1 MSASARAR
9 ASQKYKSRLSLERGG
24 YGPHTSTPMS
34 GAERARR
41 FRERRKADA
50 ATQSRRIGTMAREV
64 LQNYR
69 STFIGVKCIIIDE
82 VSMIGCDVLHKIN
95 LLLQEI
101 TGVHDQ
107 PFGNLNIICGDLH
120 QLPPVNASPVYKGPR
135 NSICGPVLWQ
145 SLDYY
150 PLEQVM
156 RQSDSTFSEILT
168 KIGNGERLCTEQ
180 IALIESRFRSRAWCK
195 VNVPATVHFFHR
207 NHDVDAY
214 NNNAFIPE
222 FENIADDKMIG
233 YNTLTEVATAR
244 HNLHKMSVVE
254 SGGLPYSLKLAV
266 GYPYMITVKDV
277 EDGLVN
283 GAIGTPK
290 YIEYLPEDEQV
301 TIYGTTEVDVEP
313 QPSTSTRIRK
323 RVRLWLEFPNPS
335 MGQLCRVKV
344 KPHVMC
350 KRDVLDLKW
359 TPIVTR
365 AANIPLGGNIKCR
378 RNQFPVVSASAIT
391 IHKSQGG
398 PFDEVVFN
406 YDKSQQIQLVYVAL
420 SRVTSIDGLYLTN
433 DKDGFKFY
441 HGRGSTAPTVKN
453 IRDEYDRMANHRF
466 PTLSMQARPF
476 CKRDVL
482 AERNEDQG
490 GYLHRRR
497 QLILIVSAFNAQ
509 SLVAHAGDIE
519 SDNILMNSDYMV
531 ISEIW
536 MNCANTDDQWLR
548 TKSK

>member
-9 ASQKYKSRLSLERGG
+9 SSQKYKSRLSLERRG
-24 YGPHTSTPMS
+24 YGPHTGTSMS

-41 FRERRKADA
+41 FRERRKANA
-50 ATQSRRIGTMAREV
+50 VTQSRRIGTMAREV

-82 VSMIGCDVLHKIN
+82 VSMIGCDVLHKTN
-95 LLLQEI
+95 LRLQEI

-107 PFGNLNIICGDLH
+107 PFGNLNIIFCGDLH
-120 QLPPVNASPVYKGPR
+120 QLPPVTASPVYKRPR

-168 KIGNGERLCTEQ
+168 KIGNGERLGTEQ

-195 VNVPATVHFFHR
+195 VNVPATVRLFHR
-207 NHDVDAY
+207 NQEVDAY

-233 YNTLTEVATAR
+233 YNKLTEVATAHR
-244 HNLHKMSVVE
+244 NLHKMSVVE

-266 GYPYMITVKDV
+266 GYPYMSTMNLDV

-283 GAIGTPK
+283 GAMGTLK
-290 YIEYLPEDEQV
+290 YIEYLTEDEKV

-335 MGQLCRVKV
+335 MGQLCRVKA

-365 AANIPLGGNIKCR
+365 SANIPLGGNIKCR
-378 RNQFPVVSASAIT
+378 RNQFPVMSASAIT

-398 PFDEVVFN
+398 TFDEVVFN

-420 SRVTSIDGLYLTN
+420 SRVTLIDGLYLTN
-433 DKDGFKFY
+433 DKDDFKSY
-441 HGRGSTAPTVKN
+441 HG
-453 IRDEYDRMANHRF
+453 
-466 PTLSMQARPF
+466 
-476 CKRDVL
+476 
-482 AERNEDQG
+482 
-490 GYLHRRR
+490 
-497 QLILIVSAFNAQ
+497 
-509 SLVAHAGDIE
+509 
-519 SDNILMNSDYMV
+519 
-531 ISEIW
+531 
-536 MNCANTDDQWLR
+536 
-548 TKSK
+548 

>member
-9 ASQKYKSRLSLERGG
+9 ASQKYKSRLWLERGG
-24 YGPHTSTPMS
+24 YGPHTGTPMS

-69 STFIGVKCIIIDE
+69 STFIGVKCIIINE

-95 LLLQEI
+95 LRLQEI

-107 PFGNLNIICGDLH
+107 PFGNLNIIFCGDLH

-135 NSICGPVLWQ
+135 NSICGNR
-145 SLDYY
+145 STTIHSNR
-150 PLEQVM
+150 
-156 RQSDSTFSEILT
+156 RQ
-168 KIGNGERLCTEQ
+168 
-180 IALIESRFRSRAWCK
+180 
-195 VNVPATVHFFHR
+195 
-207 NHDVDAY
+207 
-214 NNNAFIPE
+214 
-222 FENIADDKMIG
+222 DDWLH
-233 YNTLTEVATAR
+233 TLTEVATAR
-244 HNLHKMSVVE
+244 RNLHKMSVVE
-254 SGGLPYSLKLAV
+254 SDGLPYSLKLAV
-266 GYPYMITVKDV
+266 GYPYMITMNLDV

-283 GAIGTPK
+283 GAIGTLK
-290 YIEYLPEDEQV
+290 YIEYLTADEQV

-335 MGQLCRVKV
+335 MGQLCTVKA

-350 KRDVLDLKW
+350 KCDVLDLKW

-398 PFDEVVFN
+398 TFDEVVFN

-433 DKDGFKFY
+433 DKDDFKSY
-441 HGRGSTAPTVKN
+441 HGRGSTAPTVKD
-453 IRDEYDRMANHRF
+453 IRDEYDRMANHRL
-466 PTLSMQARPF
+466 PTLSMQERAF

-490 GYLHRRR
+490 GYLHRQR

-531 ISEIW
+531 IS
-536 MNCANTDDQWLR
+536 
-548 TKSK
+548 

>member
-1 MSASARAR
+1 
-9 ASQKYKSRLSLERGG
+9 
-24 YGPHTSTPMS
+24 
-34 GAERARR
+34 
-41 FRERRKADA
+41 
-50 ATQSRRIGTMAREV
+50 
-64 LQNYR
+64 
-69 STFIGVKCIIIDE
+69 
-82 VSMIGCDVLHKIN
+82 MIGCDVPHKIN
-95 LLLQEI
+95 LRLQEI

-107 PFGNLNIICGDLH
+107 PFGNLNIIFCGDLH
-120 QLPPVNASPVYKGPR
+120 QLPPVNASPVYKRPR

-168 KIGNGERLCTEQ
+168 KIGNGERLGTEQ

-195 VNVPATVHFFHR
+195 VNVPATVRLFHR

-233 YNTLTEVATAR
+233 YNTLTKVATAR
-244 HNLHKMSVVE
+244 RNLHKMSVVE

-266 GYPYMITVKDV
+266 GYPYMITMNLGV
-277 EDGLVN
+277 EDGLMN
-283 GAIGTPK
+283 GAIGTLK
-290 YIEYLPEDEQV
+290 YIEYLTEDEQV

-313 QPSTSTRIRK
+313 QPSTSTGIRK

-335 MGQLCRVKV
+335 MDQLCRVKA

-365 AANIPLGGNIKCR
+365 AANIPLGGKIKCR
-378 RNQFPVVSASAIT
+378 RNQFPVGSASAIT

-398 PFDEVVFN
+398 TFDEVVFN

-420 SRVTSIDGLYLTN
+420 SRVTSIDDLYLTN
-433 DKDGFKFY
+433 DKDDFKFY
-441 HGRGSTAPTVKN
+441 HGRGSTASTVKD
-453 IRDEYDRMANHRF
+453 IRDEYDRMANHRL
-466 PTLSMQARPF
+466 PTLSMQARAF

-490 GYLHRRR
+490 GYLHRQR

-531 ISEIW
+531 ISE
-536 MNCANTDDQWLR
+536 T
-548 TKSK
+548 